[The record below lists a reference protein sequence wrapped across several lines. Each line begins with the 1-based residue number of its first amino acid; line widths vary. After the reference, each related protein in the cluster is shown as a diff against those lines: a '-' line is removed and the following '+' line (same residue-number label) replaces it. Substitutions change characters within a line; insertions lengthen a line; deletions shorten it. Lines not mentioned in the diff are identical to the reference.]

1 MINFIPQ
8 TLLLRWLPLCAF
20 LLLVTLVFVAP
31 DAVSQRLPDVL
42 PDGVETESTDPTSVL
57 VGVFKFVISLV
68 LWLSVLGLAAKT
80 IIEAIKDVK
89 EARDGDSKW
98 ISAGKSIAGG
108 VFFFLIILALALWI
122 QGAFLS

>member
-20 LLLVTLVFVAP
+20 LLLVTLVLFAP

-42 PDGVETESTDPTSVL
+42 PDGVETESTDPAAVI
-57 VGVFKFVISLV
+57 VAVFKFVIAVV
-68 LWLSVLGLAAKT
+68 LWLCVLALAAKT

-98 ISAGKSIAGG
+98 VSAGKSIAGG